1 MIVLYYVVMDLE
13 WNNAYNKAV
22 KAFFN
27 EIIEIGAVMID
38 ENMDVVDT
46 FSVLIRSQL
55 SKKLSGRVKDL
66 THITNEDMY
75 GGVGFDRALSDFTKW
90 LGDRE
95 CVFMSWGNTDLHVLL
110 ENLICFCDTDYIP
123 FIGFYADAQRYCQNH
138 LKLDTNQQIG
148 LSAAAALFGIDVS
161 EFSTHRAL
169 DDSLLTWRCLK
180 KAYNE
185 EEVSSYIHKCDRNF
199 YKRLMFKAKNI
210 TDIHDER
217 IDRSKMVCPCAECRN
232 YMKRITEWRVVNQAF
247 RATFYCRNCKKKSTL
262 SVRYREHF
270 DHIDVKKRIIEINNK
285 PEQEQTEA
293 GNERQN

>member
-1 MIVLYYVVMDLE
+1 MDLE

-90 LGDRE
+90 LGDRD
-95 CVFMSWGNTDLHVLL
+95 CIFMSWGNTDLHVLL

-123 FIGFYADAQRYCQNH
+123 CIR
-138 LKLDTNQQIG
+138 
-148 LSAAAALFGIDVS
+148 
-161 EFSTHRAL
+161 
-169 DDSLLTWRCLK
+169 
-180 KAYNE
+180 
-185 EEVSSYIHKCDRNF
+185 
-199 YKRLMFKAKNI
+199 
-210 TDIHDER
+210 
-217 IDRSKMVCPCAECRN
+217 
-232 YMKRITEWRVVNQAF
+232 
-247 RATFYCRNCKKKSTL
+247 
-262 SVRYREHF
+262 
-270 DHIDVKKRIIEINNK
+270 
-285 PEQEQTEA
+285 
-293 GNERQN
+293 